1 MNKSLEATL
10 RGYILFSVNRKIY
23 MLYNNALQARQAIDG
38 DVYFKGWHILKG
50 WRGFYQRESNSTHL
64 KGRGEAVL
72 YDEVGGEEGWIKRRH
87 NES

>member
-10 RGYILFSVNRKIY
+10 RGYLFFSVNGKIY
-23 MLYNNALQARQAIDG
+23 MLYNSALQARQAIDG
-38 DVYFKGWHILKG
+38 DVYFKGYHIFKG
-50 WRGFYQRESNSTHL
+50 WRGFYQRGTMYV
-64 KGRGEAVL
+64 KGSGEKVL

>member
-50 WRGFYQRESNSTHL
+50 WRGFYQRDTMYI
-64 KGRGEAVL
+64 KGRVRNENL
-72 YDEVGGEEGWIKRRH
+72 YKQI
-87 NES
+87 